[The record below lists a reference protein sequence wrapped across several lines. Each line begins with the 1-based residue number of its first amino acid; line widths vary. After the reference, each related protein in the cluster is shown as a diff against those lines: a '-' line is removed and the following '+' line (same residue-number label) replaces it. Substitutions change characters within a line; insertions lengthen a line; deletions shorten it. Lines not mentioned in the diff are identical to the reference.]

1 MEKKFTAFISYN
13 SRDDKW
19 AKWLQKRLENYSLPT
34 VIANDEG
41 KVLKSY
47 DKKPEK
53 FKIFRYISDLVA
65 KTLTEGLSEELERSQ
80 HLIVICSPN
89 SAKSKWCGKE
99 MQYFIDHGMKD
110 KIIPFIVAGTPYSN
124 DENECFNPVL
134 KAAFGEGELL
144 GVNVH
149 DEGDDLKIF
158 RKRKAVA
165 KVVSLLI
172 GLPDAYGFIWNRYQ
186 HRLYNLWIFRIL
198 AALAVVAAIALT
210 WWMNRDFNCNVQA
223 KELTV
228 ENTNLPPMKDAVITL
243 QLDNETKTDTLR
255 SIGEK
260 LTLPN
265 IPHRYLGKKV
275 HLKFEAANYLPLDT
289 VVELSKEQTIGVKR
303 DEKVFGTINFTLWNE
318 SREVAVPNA
327 EITVGDQ
334 KTRSDGKGMVRLTIP
349 LEKQRMVYDLSSPLK
364 LLDTQIA
371 VPHTESTIIGVE

>member
-41 KVLKSY
+41 QVLKSY

-186 HRLYNLWIFRIL
+186 HRLYSLWIFRIL
-198 AALAVVAAIALT
+198 AVLAVIAAIAVT
-210 WWMNRDFNCNVQA
+210 WWMNRDFDCHVQA

-228 ENTNLPPMKDAVITL
+228 QNTNLPPMKDAVITL
-243 QLDNETKTDTLR
+243 QLDNETKVD
-255 SIGEK
+255 I
-260 LTLPN
+260 
-265 IPHRYLGKKV
+265 
-275 HLKFEAANYLPLDT
+275 
-289 VVELSKEQTIGVKR
+289 VELSKEQTIGVKR
-303 DEKVFGTINFTLWNE
+303 DEKVFGTINFMLWNE
-318 SREVAVPNA
+318 NREAPVPNA

-334 KTRSDGKGMVRLTIP
+334 KTRSDSKGMVRLSIP
-349 LEKQRMVYDLSSPLK
+349 LDKQRPVYDLSSPLN